1 MNLKDL
7 LNSEM
12 EEHRRLMNT
21 IHEEHMGWVE
31 ETGKL
36 LYGTLCD
43 GKKILVA
50 GNGGSAA
57 DAQHFAAELIC
68 RFTTERRSFPA
79 IALTTD
85 SSALTAISND
95 YGFDRVFSRQLE
107 GLGRE
112 GDLFLAISTS
122 GNSENLVQALKQAQ
136 KTGMITLALLGKDG
150 GRMNEYTT
158 HSLVV
163 PSPITQRIQEAHEWI
178 LHTWCAMLDHLVEME

>member
-1 MNLKDL
+1 MNLKEL
-7 LNSEM
+7 LDGEM
-12 EEHRRLMNT
+12 KDHQHLMNM
-21 IHEEHMGWVE
+21 IREEHMGWVE
-31 ETGKL
+31 ETGDL
-36 LYGTLCD
+36 LYRTLCD

-57 DAQHFAAELIC
+57 DSQHFAAELIC
-68 RFTTERRSFPA
+68 RFTTERKSLPA

-95 YGFDRVFSRQLE
+95 YGFARVFSRQIE

-122 GNSENLVQALKQAQ
+122 GNSENLVQAMKQAQ

-150 GRMNEYTT
+150 GKMNQYAT
-158 HSLVV
+158 HALVV
-163 PSPITQRIQEAHEWI
+163 PSYTTQRIQEAHEWI
-178 LHTWCAMLDHLVEME
+178 LHTWCAMLDYLVEME